1 MMKKLN
7 KKSVLIVSV
16 LIILCLGIW
25 TLWGNTTLEVNEY
38 EIVSDR
44 IPEAFSGFRI
54 AQISDLHNAE
64 FGEGNEKLIELLS
77 QTDPDM
83 IVITGDLIDSRHT
96 DIEIALEFARQA
108 IKLAP
113 VYYVSGNHE
122 ARVHEYEDLKMGLAK
137 AGVIVLEDQKVHIKR
152 DGESIYILGIDD
164 PSFQEDYLF
173 GDAVSVTSSAL
184 PEIQNESDRYTV
196 LLAHRPELFET
207 YVDAGVDLVFS
218 GHAHGGQFRLPF
230 VGGLS
235 IMLKENIKAIR
246 KAKGLSQEE
255 LAVKINV
262 VRQTISK
269 WEQGLSVPDSELLL
283 SLSEVLET
291 PVSTLLGETVVVPQ
305 TDNLKAISEKLETIN
320 LQLAQRTAARRKVL
334 HWGFILVCALI
345 AAVFSVLISLGSPYL
360 CWDYSNPETAVAG
373 VAFHAFEWIFVRI
386 SPLIFVGAFAGAI
399 LTRSKT

>member
-1 MMKKLN
+1 MKKLN
-7 KKSVLIVSV
+7 KKMVLIVSV
-16 LIILCLGIW
+16 LVILCIGIW
-25 TLWGNTTLEVNEY
+25 TLWGNTALEVNEY

-54 AQISDLHNAE
+54 AQVSDLHNAE

-77 QTDPDM
+77 QTNPDM

-122 ARVHEYEDLKMGLAK
+122 ARVHEYEDLKMGLAE
-137 AGVIVLEDQKVHIKR
+137 AGVIVLEDQKVQITR
-152 DGESIYILGIDD
+152 EGESITLMGIDD

-184 PEIQNESDRYTV
+184 SELQNESDRYTV

-230 VGGLS
+230 VGGLVAPNQGFFPEYDAGLFSEGSTTMIVSRGVGNS
-235 IMLKENIKAIR
+235 IIPIRFNNRPEIVVAELK
-246 KAKGLSQEE
+246 
-255 LAVKINV
+255 
-262 VRQTISK
+262 
-269 WEQGLSVPDSELLL
+269 SV
-283 SLSEVLET
+283 T
-291 PVSTLLGETVVVPQ
+291 
-305 TDNLKAISEKLETIN
+305 
-320 LQLAQRTAARRKVL
+320 
-334 HWGFILVCALI
+334 
-345 AAVFSVLISLGSPYL
+345 
-360 CWDYSNPETAVAG
+360 
-373 VAFHAFEWIFVRI
+373 
-386 SPLIFVGAFAGAI
+386 
-399 LTRSKT
+399 

>member
-1 MMKKLN
+1 MKKLN